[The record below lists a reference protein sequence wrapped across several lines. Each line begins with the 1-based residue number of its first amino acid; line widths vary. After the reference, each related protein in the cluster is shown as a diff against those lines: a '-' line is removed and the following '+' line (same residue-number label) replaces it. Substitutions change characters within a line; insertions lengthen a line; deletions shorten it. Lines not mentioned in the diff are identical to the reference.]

1 MDYLLNRF
9 FHTFRRNRPIIE
21 TPIWRTTEPAD
32 VRNSNQVQRLL
43 SRRWGLSHERGGNLE
58 TSPVRILVVDDFE
71 PFRRFIRST
80 LVKKPAFRVIGEAS
94 DGLEAVQK
102 ADELQPDLILLDI
115 GLPGLNGIAAARRM
129 RRLSP
134 QSKIVFL
141 SQESSAEVVQEALN
155 LGALGYVVKT
165 HAGSALLA
173 AVNAVLLGG
182 PFISQGVSGYK
193 YGDAADVLG
202 PDRRCRE
209 ALPSRV
215 PRQAD
220 STRGHEVAFY
230 SDDAALVVGFCHF
243 VEQALN
249 AGKAVIVVSTESHR
263 TSLLERLHKQGVD
276 IVPAVEQGRYFA
288 LDVTYVLSTFMA
300 NDLPD
305 PGRLPEIVD
314 ALIAA
319 AARATQGQPSR
330 VAVCGET
337 ASILWAQGK
346 ADAAIQVEQ
355 LCNRL
360 TKQHGMDILCGFSLS
375 SFCREEDKEI
385 FQRICSE
392 S

>member
-1 MDYLLNRF
+1 M
-9 FHTFRRNRPIIE
+9 E
-21 TPIWRTTEPAD
+21 A
-32 VRNSNQVQRLL
+32 
-43 SRRWGLSHERGGNLE
+43 
-58 TSPVRILVVDDFE
+58 SPVRILVVDDFE

-80 LVKKPAFRVIGEAS
+80 LAKKPEFRVIGEAS

-115 GLPGLNGIAAARRM
+115 GLPSLSGIAAARRM
-129 RRLSP
+129 RRLCP

-182 PFISQGVSGYK
+182 PFISQGVSGYT
-193 YGDAADVLG
+193 YGEPADIQE
-202 PDRRCRE
+202 PDRRRSE
-209 ALPSRV
+209 ALPSLV
-215 PRQAD
+215 PKQAD
-220 STRGHEVAFY
+220 ITRGHEVVFY
-230 SDDAALVVGFCHF
+230 SDDAALVVGFGHF
-243 VEQALN
+243 VEGALN
-249 AGKAVIVVSTESHR
+249 AGKSVIVVSTESHR
-263 TSLLERLHKQGVD
+263 TSLLERLHKRGVD
-276 IVPAVEQGRYFA
+276 ILPAVEQGRYFA
-288 LDVTYVLSTFMA
+288 MDVTDIVSAFMA

-305 PGRLPEIVD
+305 PVRLPEIVD
-314 ALIAA
+314 DLIAT

-375 SFCREEDKEI
+375 SFFREEDKQI

>member
-1 MDYLLNRF
+1 M
-9 FHTFRRNRPIIE
+9 
-21 TPIWRTTEPAD
+21 
-32 VRNSNQVQRLL
+32 
-43 SRRWGLSHERGGNLE
+43 
-58 TSPVRILVVDDFE
+58 VDDFE
-71 PFRRFIRST
+71 PFRRFIRSA
-80 LVKKPAFRVIGEAS
+80 LAKKPEFRVIGEAT

-115 GLPGLNGIAAARRM
+115 GLPSLSGIAAARRM

-155 LGALGYVVKT
+155 LGAMGYVVKSQ
-165 HAGSALLA
+165 AGSALLA

-182 PFISQGVSGYK
+182 SFISQGVSGHK
-193 YGDAADVLG
+193 YGDAADVQ
-202 PDRRCRE
+202 
-209 ALPSRV
+209 LPK
-215 PRQAD
+215 QAD
-220 STRGHEVAFY
+220 ITRGHEVAFY
-230 SDDAALVVGFCHF
+230 SDDAALVVGFGHF
-243 VEQALN
+243 VEGALN
-249 AGKAVIVVSTESHR
+249 AGKSVIVVSTESHR

-288 LDVTYVLSTFMA
+288 LDVTDVLSSFMA

-305 PGRLPEIVD
+305 PVRLPEIVD
-314 ALIAA
+314 DLIAA

-375 SFCREEDKEI
+375 SFFREEDKQI
-385 FQRICSE
+385 FQRICGE